1 MIKMIFLIIILIL
14 IIFILAYYKK
24 TKKKDNRNYAIP
36 DRYSQPSKQQMNHII
51 NENEEPYYI
60 YADADKHHEV
70 HIDDHDET
78 HVDDFEE
85 L

>member
-1 MIKMIFLIIILIL
+1 MILFITIILIIILIL
-14 IIFILAYYKK
+14 IYYKK
-24 TKKKDNRNYAIP
+24 SGDTNKNGNNTIPNKHYKEPRALNSSVVDN
-36 DRYSQPSKQQMNHII
+36 
-51 NENEEPYYI
+51 NEEPYYI